1 MKTHLCIVFLAGT
14 FALAVP
20 MVADGQQPAAAGERP
35 ATLGHTNELVIKAL
49 QPATKT
55 ALTVTSPAFKEGAD
69 IPYENTQYRGNIFP
83 GLTWTAGP
91 AGTRSYAVIVQGL
104 GLTPR
109 AGGGEGGTSIHLTLF
124 NIPAKTTSL
133 TAGMKAP
140 PAGATYGENIH
151 GVNEAYA
158 GPHTHGATPNGYHY
172 QVFALDATLDIPPA
186 TSFNALVD
194 AMTGHVLASGELM
207 GLSAKDPQ
215 STDQSLNA
223 APTHIETGLI
233 SGVPGHARGVLVYKG
248 IPYAAPPVGD
258 LRFKA
263 PQPPIAW
270 DGVRKADQ
278 FGKICPQSGGGQNG
292 GNGNKDNMSE
302 DCLTANVWTAAGY
315 AAERRPVF
323 VWIYGGGFSGGTG
336 SSPEF
341 DGEALAK
348 KGLVVVTFNYR
359 LAAFGFLATPELSRE
374 SGHNASGNFGLLDD
388 IALLKWVQK
397 NITAFGGDPT
407 RVTIGGQSAG
417 AGSVGFLAMS
427 PLAKGL
433 FIRAIAESHARYD
446 RDTELRYLAT
456 SYRTL
461 PAAEAAGV
469 KFAEEHGAHSL
480 AELRALPWEAL
491 LPKGPADS
499 SDPSIETGSD
509 AKPPLFRP
517 VVDGWVLPK
526 NYSQT
531 FASHSQNDVEFL
543 AGNNRDESGAIPEDS
558 FVARRAR
565 AGSGGGTGTA
575 GANLTVAQL
584 DASANRKFGPLAAS
598 YLKLYP
604 APNDDQ
610 AALESNESVRD
621 NSRISTFLWA
631 SDWKKGTDKPVYTFY
646 FTHRPTGDPGGAHH
660 TAEILFV
667 FNNLYLRP
675 QQPWTDED
683 HKVADTVS
691 SYWANYIITGNPNAP
706 GLPTWPAF
714 DPKSPTVMELGDHF
728 GPIPVATPERLAF
741 WKKFFET
748 QPAW

>member
-1 MKTHLCIVFLAGT
+1 MKVRISISAVGIALGLAIS
-14 FALAVP
+14 AASS
-20 MVADGQQPAAAGERP
+20 AGQQPSAAGQQP
-35 ATLGHTNELVIKAL
+35 QNLGHATELVVKAL
-49 QPATKT
+49 PPSTKT
-55 ALTVTSPAFKEGAD
+55 KLTVTSPAFKEGAD

-83 GLTWTAGP
+83 GLTWTPGP
-91 AGTRSYAVIVQGL
+91 AGTRSYVVIVQGT

-109 AGGGEGGTSIHLTLF
+109 PGGGEGATSIHLTLF
-124 NIPAKTTSL
+124 NVSAKTTSL
-133 TAGMKAP
+133 QAGMKTP

-151 GVNEAYA
+151 GINEAYA
-158 GPHTHGATPNGYHY
+158 GPHTHTSNPNGYHY
-172 QVFALDATLDIPPA
+172 QVFALDASLDLPPA

-194 AMTGHVLASGELM
+194 AMSGHVLASGELM

-215 STDQSLNA
+215 SNDQSLNS
-223 APTHIETGLI
+223 APTRIETGLI
-233 SGVPGHARGVLVYKG
+233 SGVPGRQRGVLVYKG
-248 IPYAAPPVGD
+248 IPYAVPPVGD

-263 PQPPIAW
+263 PQPPVAW
-270 DGVRKADQ
+270 EGVRKADQ
-278 FGKICPQSGGGQNG
+278 FGKICPQG
-292 GNGNKDNMSE
+292 GNNNKENMSE
-302 DCLTANVWTAAGY
+302 DCLFANVWTAAGY

-323 VWIYGGGFSGGTG
+323 VWIYGGGFSGGSG

-341 DGEALAK
+341 DGEALAR

-359 LAAFGFLATPELSRE
+359 LAALGFLATPELSKE

-388 IALLKWVQK
+388 IALLRWVQK

-427 PLAKGL
+427 PLSKGL
-433 FIRAIAESHARYD
+433 FIRAIAESHARYE

-491 LPKGPADS
+491 LLKGPADMT
-499 SDPSIETGSD
+499 DPSVETGSD

-517 VVDGWVLPK
+517 VVDGWVVPK

-531 FASHSQNDVEFL
+531 FASHSQNNVEFL
-543 AGNNRDESGAIPEDS
+543 AGNNRDESGAIPEDT
-558 FVARRAR
+558 FAARRAR
-565 AGSGGGTGTA
+565 AGNGGGAGTA

-584 DASANRKFGPLAAS
+584 DASAKRKFGPLATD

-604 APNDDQ
+604 ASDDDQ
-610 AALESNESVRD
+610 AALQSNESVRD

-631 SDWKKGTDKPVYTFY
+631 TNWKKGTDKPVYTFY

-660 TAEILFV
+660 TAEIQFV
-667 FNNLYLRP
+667 FNNLSLKN
-675 QQPWTDED
+675 QAWTDED
-683 HKVADTVS
+683 RKVADTMS
-691 SYWANYIITGNPNAP
+691 SYWANYIITGNPNGP
-706 GLPTWPAF
+706 GLPIWPAF

-728 GPIPVATPERLAF
+728 APIPVATQEHQTF